1 MLAGGGASKDDAIM
15 PANTGWT
22 GEKTGNDR
30 MAAQPQPH
38 GQAAA
43 APQPRVRGDW
53 EFLWRFIAVALLFA
67 LGWVVWIAFQI
78 HPPPIALPA
87 AYEAAAKA
95 RANRNVEGQIR
106 GADTVPAARSAPRE
120 PPVNVEKL
128 KFSESIETA
137 IPQHPEKSAKPRAQ

>member
-1 MLAGGGASKDDAIM
+1 
-15 PANTGWT
+15 
-22 GEKTGNDR
+22 
-30 MAAQPQPH
+30 MAAQSEPQ

-67 LGWVVWIAFQI
+67 LGWVVWIALQI

-95 RANRNVEGQIR
+95 RANRNAEAQIR
-106 GADTVPAARSAPRE
+106 SADTAPAARSAPRE

-128 KFSESIETA
+128 KFSESIETT
-137 IPQHPEKSAKPRAQ
+137 IPEHPEKSAKPRAQ